1 MTEFC
6 IERFIS
12 LLQTAPE
19 KRPLLE
25 PPKYSAYLQEHVF
38 DSLTERGYFDL
49 SALDWGRRPAV
60 PSGHGGLR

>member
-38 DSLTERGYFDL
+38 DSLTERGT
-49 SALDWGRRPAV
+49 RPAR
-60 PSGHGGLR
+60 STANTTGRF

>member
-49 SALDWGRRPAV
+49 SALDWDAV
-60 PSGHGGLR
+60 